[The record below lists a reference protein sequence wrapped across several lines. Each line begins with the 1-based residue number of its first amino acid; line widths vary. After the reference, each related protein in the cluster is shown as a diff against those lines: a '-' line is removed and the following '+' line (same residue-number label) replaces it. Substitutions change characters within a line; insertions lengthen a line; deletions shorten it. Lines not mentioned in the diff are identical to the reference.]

1 MKFKGYSDET
11 LLAQLKGR
19 FSVSYR
25 IAADE
30 QTALEMAKNICVEQT
45 VEFPAAHIECNAIHS
60 DIIGRLEQFEAC
72 EGGYRALIS
81 YSDQSATEEF
91 AQFFNVVFGNSSLL
105 PGITVAS
112 FGSALIAALVLGLV
126 NMLVKPVLVLLTLPI
141 TIVTLGLFLIVIN
154 ALLFWLVGS
163 VLKGFQV
170 NGFWWAVGGA
180 FLYSIISGLLTK
192 LIP

>member
-1 MKFKGYSDET
+1 VT
-11 LLAQLKGR
+11 LILVWILNAVALLA
-19 FSVSYR
+19 VAY
-25 IAADE
+25 
-30 QTALEMAKNICVEQT
+30 
-45 VEFPAAHIECNAIHS
+45 
-60 DIIGRLEQFEAC
+60 
-72 EGGYRALIS
+72 
-81 YSDQSATEEF
+81 
-91 AQFFNVVFGNSSLL
+91 LL

-141 TIVTLGLFLIVIN
+141 TVVTLGLFLIVIN
-154 ALLFWLVGS
+154 ALLFWFVGS

-180 FLYSIISGLLTK
+180 ILYSIISGLLTK

>member
-1 MKFKGYSDET
+1 
-11 LLAQLKGR
+11 
-19 FSVSYR
+19 
-25 IAADE
+25 
-30 QTALEMAKNICVEQT
+30 MA
-45 VEFPAAHIECNAIHS
+45 
-60 DIIGRLEQFEAC
+60 
-72 EGGYRALIS
+72 Y
-81 YSDQSATEEF
+81 
-91 AQFFNVVFGNSSLL
+91 LL

-154 ALLFWLVGS
+154 ALLFWFVGS

-180 FLYSIISGLLTK
+180 ILYSIISGLLTK

>member
-1 MKFKGYSDET
+1 MVT
-11 LLAQLKGR
+11 LILVWILNAVALLA
-19 FSVSYR
+19 VAY
-25 IAADE
+25 
-30 QTALEMAKNICVEQT
+30 
-45 VEFPAAHIECNAIHS
+45 
-60 DIIGRLEQFEAC
+60 
-72 EGGYRALIS
+72 
-81 YSDQSATEEF
+81 
-91 AQFFNVVFGNSSLL
+91 LL

-154 ALLFWLVGS
+154 ALLFWFVGS

-180 FLYSIISGLLTK
+180 ILYSIISGLLTR

>member
-1 MKFKGYSDET
+1 MVT
-11 LLAQLKGR
+11 MILVWILNAVALLA
-19 FSVSYR
+19 VAY
-25 IAADE
+25 
-30 QTALEMAKNICVEQT
+30 
-45 VEFPAAHIECNAIHS
+45 
-60 DIIGRLEQFEAC
+60 
-72 EGGYRALIS
+72 
-81 YSDQSATEEF
+81 
-91 AQFFNVVFGNSSLL
+91 LL

-154 ALLFWLVGS
+154 ALLFWFVGS

-180 FLYSIISGLLTK
+180 ILYSIISGLLTK

>member
-1 MKFKGYSDET
+1 MALILVWILNAVA
-11 LLAQLKGR
+11 LLA
-19 FSVSYR
+19 VAY
-25 IAADE
+25 
-30 QTALEMAKNICVEQT
+30 
-45 VEFPAAHIECNAIHS
+45 
-60 DIIGRLEQFEAC
+60 
-72 EGGYRALIS
+72 
-81 YSDQSATEEF
+81 
-91 AQFFNVVFGNSSLL
+91 LL

-141 TIVTLGLFLIVIN
+141 TIVTLGLVLIVIN
-154 ALLFWLVGS
+154 ALLFWFVGS

-180 FLYSIISGLLTK
+180 ILYSIISGLLTK